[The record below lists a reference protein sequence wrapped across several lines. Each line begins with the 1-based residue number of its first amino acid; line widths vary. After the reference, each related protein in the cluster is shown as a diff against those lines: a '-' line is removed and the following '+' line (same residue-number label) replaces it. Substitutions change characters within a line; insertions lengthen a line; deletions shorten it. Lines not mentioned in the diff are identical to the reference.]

1 MPCLGCPTV
10 FAGQYLDDWYL
21 KRTHGFANAARR
33 GAACVGDLPHF
44 ARIATLSVTK
54 IIHVVILSPIR
65 FGVAEVDVVAPE
77 PQGLDK
83 FCSGKLL

>member
-1 MPCLGCPTV
+1 MKTIELHCHVGVGPKVSGEALVTDDN
-10 FAGQYLDDWYL
+10 FSARYDLD
-21 KRTHGFANAARR
+21 
-33 GAACVGDLPHF
+33 
-44 ARIATLSVTK
+44 RIATLSVTK